1 MFGLSPMQS
10 AGIIIANSVAGKMYL
25 TSWRLAD
32 PEGSPVTVYTRWS
45 LGSTPDSRTY

>member
-25 TSWRLAD
+25 TSTWRLAD
-32 PEGSPVTVYTRWS
+32 AEGKPGDGVAGGAWGLPRI
-45 LGSTPDSRTY
+45 

>member
-32 PEGSPVTVYTRWS
+32 PEGAPGEWGIGGEG
-45 LGSTPDSRTY
+45 GSCAQG